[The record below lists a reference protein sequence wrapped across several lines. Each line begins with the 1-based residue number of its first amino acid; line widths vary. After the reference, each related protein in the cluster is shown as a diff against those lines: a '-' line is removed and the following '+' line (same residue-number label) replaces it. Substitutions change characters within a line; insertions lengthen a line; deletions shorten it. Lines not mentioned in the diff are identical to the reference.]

1 MSDQNSE
8 SELNTAQLTH
18 WLSDSL
24 QQEVTGLSI
33 TGRPAGG
40 FSAETII
47 GSAHIDGQTKKFVV
61 RLETPEPAVY
71 PAQSKESMPEIEI
84 QYRIMRSLSEKTE
97 LPIAPL
103 YGYEPTTNVL
113 GTQFFV
119 MGFVDGVVPIES
131 PPYTTEGFFTE
142 ASSEQRTAL
151 LDGGL
156 TQLANLHSYD
166 PHSLQ
171 LEWLFSA
178 SPGGRH
184 LLDLWQTFTEQ
195 ELRGRNHPNLQEAF
209 RRLQDTLPADS
220 RLSLCWGDPRP
231 GNIIWN
237 NFAPACLT
245 DFEAACIG
253 PPEFDLAWWL
263 MFDRTMH
270 DEIGIARAAGDLSR
284 EEQKA
289 LYFQRAGFE
298 PFSTTEHELFA
309 AARYSTIV
317 VRVMNR
323 LEQRGLLPP
332 NSDIWLNNPASA
344 CLRTM
349 LSELRN

>member
-1 MSDQNSE
+1 MSDQNAE
-8 SELNTAQLTH
+8 NEFNTQQLKTWLEQKRQVEVSELT
-18 WLSDSL
+18 
-24 QQEVTGLSI
+24 I

-47 GSAHIDGQTKKFVV
+47 GSARFGSQVEKFVL

-71 PAQSKESMPEIEI
+71 PVQANEPMPEIEI
-84 QYRIMRSLSEKTE
+84 QYRIMRSLLEHTE
-97 LPIAPL
+97 LPLAPL
-103 YGYEPTTNVL
+103 VGYEPNTEVL

-142 ASSEQRTAL
+142 ATASQRTTML
-151 LDGGL
+151 QSGL
-156 TQLANLHSYD
+156 AHLAKLHSYD
-166 PHSLQ
+166 PRSLG
-171 LEWLFSA
+171 LDWLFPSNP
-178 SPGGRH
+178 SGRH
-184 LLDLWQTFTEQ
+184 LLSLWQTFTEQ
-195 ELRGRNHPNLQEAF
+195 ELRGRSHPDLAYAF
-209 RRLQDTLPADS
+209 ARLNDTLPDDS
-220 RLSLCWGDPRP
+220 RLSFCWGDPRP

-237 NFAPACLT
+237 NFVPACLT

-270 DEIGIARAAGDLSR
+270 DEIGIGRAAGDLNRSQ
-284 EEQKA
+284 QKDA
-289 LYFQRAGFE
+289 YFATAGVE
-298 PFSTTEHELFA
+298 PFSTIEHELFA

-323 LEQRGLLPP
+323 LEQRGVLPP
-332 NSDIWLNNPASA
+332 DSDVWLNNPASA
-344 CLRTM
+344 CLRT
-349 LSELRN
+349 LLNELTL